1 MYEDMT
7 YEILLKRMLGRVP
20 DNMDKRESSLIWDT
34 HSSTAVEL
42 QNLYIGLDVMIAN
55 SYGDTAARD
64 FLILLCKD
72 RGIIPEPATHAVL
85 KGEFTPSNIDVLGQ
99 RFNIGEI
106 NYIVTEKIADG
117 IYKVECEE
125 LGNIGNQYLG
135 EMIPMEYI
143 KGLQTACLTGILIP
157 GEDEED
163 TEKLRKR
170 YFDSFG
176 EQAFGGNR
184 ADYLAKVRKIE
195 GVGNC
200 KITRVWNSEFNPAEM
215 IPSADVT
222 KWYKTICNS
231 LEDGVKQWLTA
242 VYQNASNKKLTVGG
256 TVLVTVVNSYDYG
269 EVSDVLISQIQTEL
283 DPEENAGEGY
293 GIAPIGHVVRVKS
306 ATPVV
311 INIKTTLTYENG
323 YSWSK
328 LQTSVEK
335 VIQEYLLELRKE
347 WADASVTVVRIS
359 QIEPRILS
367 INGIIDAVG
376 TTVNESTENI
386 SLGTYE
392 IPVFGGIIV

>member
-1 MYEDMT
+1 M
-7 YEILLKRMLGRVP
+7 RVIY
-20 DNMDKRESSLIWDT
+20 LI
-34 HSSTAVEL
+34 
-42 QNLYIGLDVMIAN
+42 Q
-55 SYGDTAARD
+55 
-64 FLILLCKD
+64 
-72 RGIIPEPATHAVL
+72 
-85 KGEFTPSNIDVLGQ
+85 
-99 RFNIGEI
+99 
-106 NYIVTEKIADG
+106 
-117 IYKVECEE
+117 
-125 LGNIGNQYLG
+125 
-135 EMIPMEYI
+135 
-143 KGLQTACLTGILIP
+143 
-157 GEDEED
+157 
-163 TEKLRKR
+163 
-170 YFDSFG
+170 
-176 EQAFGGNR
+176 
-184 ADYLAKVRKIE
+184 IE

-359 QIEPRILS
+359 QIEARILS

>member
-1 MYEDMT
+1 MFESQT
-7 YEILLKRMLGRVP
+7 YESILQRMLDRVS
-20 DNMDKRESSLIWDT
+20 DSLDKREGSVIWDT
-34 HSSTAVEL
+34 HSPTALEF
-42 QNLYIGLDVMIAN
+42 QNLYLELENMLQEA
-55 SYGDTAARD
+55 YGDTASRE
-64 FLILLCKD
+64 FLIRRAKE
-72 RGIIPEPATHAVL
+72 RGITPYSATNAIL
-85 KGEFTPSNIDVLGQ
+85 KGEFTPKDADVLGK
-99 RFNIGEI
+99 RFNLQEL
-106 NYIVTEKIADG
+106 NYVVTEKIADG
-117 IYKVECEE
+117 TYRVECETE
-125 LGNIGNQYLG
+125 GAVGNQYLG
-135 EMIPMEYI
+135 GMIPIEYI
-143 KGLQTACLTGILIP
+143 DGLETAELTAVLIP
-157 GEDEED
+157 GEDAEE
-163 TEKLRKR
+163 TEALRKR
-170 YFDSFG
+170 YFASFTDVTY
-176 EQAFGGNR
+176 GGNR
-184 ADYLAKVRKIE
+184 ADYIAKTNGIH
-195 GVGNC
+195 GVGAT
-200 KITRVWNSEFNPAEM
+200 KVTRVWNSEFNPAEM

-359 QIEPRILS
+359 QIEARILS

>member
-1 MYEDMT
+1 MSKFSRFMKTNKVVKVNEKYAPT
-7 YEILLKRMLGRVP
+7 TSLLD
-20 DNMDKRESSLIWDT
+20 DNGCPLEWEFRHITSKENDTLRESCTSEVQIT
-34 HSSTAVEL
+34 GKP
-42 QNLYIGLDVMIAN
+42 NLFRPKM
-55 SYGDTAARD
+55 DTAAYVA
-64 FLILLCKD
+64 KM
-72 RGIIPEPATHAVL
+72 
-85 KGEFTPSNIDVLGQ
+85 
-99 RFNIGEI
+99 
-106 NYIVTEKIADG
+106 IVQSTVCPDLYDK
-117 IYKVECEE
+117 E
-125 LGNIGNQYLG
+125 LQ
-135 EMIPMEYI
+135 
-143 KGLQTACLTGILIP
+143 
-157 GEDEED
+157 
-163 TEKLRKR
+163 
-170 YFDSFG
+170 DS
-176 EQAFGGNR
+176 
-184 ADYLAKVRKIE
+184 Y

-359 QIEPRILS
+359 QIEARILS